1 MDGLIDDLERN
12 PEFQVVQS
20 FIPEAVLTSTLQ
32 LGSSRIGQLCQ
43 QRDIRLSRRILR

>member
-32 LGSSRIGQLCQ
+32 LRSSRIGNCA
-43 QRDIRLSRRILR
+43 SSVILGFLGVL